1 MNTKWFPERQ
11 GEPLVVLPGLM
22 CDSRMFPGLA
32 ETITNVV
39 FPERF
44 YRDAATIEAMAELA
58 LRDLPERFALLGH
71 SMGARVALEIWRRSP
86 ERISRLALVD
96 TGTHDVRIGEQ
107 ETRYA
112 LRDAGRAFGIEKL
125 ADSWLPPMVAPQNR
139 SDEALMHQLR
149 AMVREAG
156 QDTFERQIEA
166 LLTRPP
172 VNGVLRTIT
181 CPTFVVVGECDE
193 WSPVAQ
199 HVAIAAEIQNAE
211 LRIIP
216 SAGHMAPAECPEGFV
231 KIVHEWLAWEPPS
244 HDESIRSI
252 A

>member
-1 MNTKWFPERQ
+1 
-11 GEPLVVLPGLM
+11 
-22 CDSRMFPGLA
+22 
-32 ETITNVV
+32 
-39 FPERF
+39 
-44 YRDAATIEAMAELA
+44 
-58 LRDLPERFALLGH
+58 
-71 SMGARVALEIWRRSP
+71 MGARVALEIWRRSP
-86 ERISRLALVD
+86 GRISRLALVD
-96 TGTHDVRIGEQ
+96 TGTHEVRIGER
-107 ETRYA
+107 EARYA

-125 ADSWLPPMVAPQNR
+125 IDSWLPPMVAPQKR
-139 SDEALMHQLR
+139 GDKALMHQLS

-156 QDTFERQIEA
+156 QATFERQIGA
-166 LLTRPP
+166 LLSRPP
-172 VNGVLRTIT
+172 VSGVLQTIT

-244 HDESIRSI
+244 PR
-252 A
+252 